1 MSEYIFQTNTDDRE
15 LGRLRMIETAMDQST
30 FRCLQRTGV
39 QRGWSCL
46 ELGPG
51 AGSVLKWLGETVG
64 HDGSVVG
71 LDKKTDYLGE
81 CSSPP
86 YDIRQ
91 GDFLEAHLDSSFDLI
106 HARYVLIHNK
116 NDQDM
121 IRKIYSLL
129 KPGGYAVLE
138 EPDFTSAKYLNNA
151 SDISHQKVN
160 SANNKMFVDLGLDPG
175 YGIHL
180 PQKLNAA
187 GFHIVEAHSTIH
199 LCEGNSPFAK
209 LMGESAHTLID
220 KFLATGEATEKDIQH
235 YVGNAHDPNYWSV
248 YYSTVSVIAQIPP

>member
-1 MSEYIFQTNTDDRE
+1 MSDYIFQTNTNDRE
-15 LGRLRMIETAMDQST
+15 LGRLRMIEEALDPST
-30 FRCLQRTGV
+30 FRLLQRTGI

-51 AGSVLKWLGETVG
+51 AGSVLKWLGETV
-64 HDGSVVG
+64 HQDGLVMG
-71 LDKKTDYLGE
+71 LDKKTDYLVE
-81 CSSPP
+81 FTSPP
-86 YDIRQ
+86 YDIRES
-91 GDFLEAHLDSSFDLI
+91 DFLEAHVDNVFDLI

-121 IRKIYSLL
+121 IRKVSSLL

-138 EPDFTSAKYLNNA
+138 EPDFTSAKFLNDA

-175 YGIHL
+175 YGIRL
-180 PQKLNAA
+180 PQKLHRA
-187 GFHIVEAHSTIH
+187 GFHIVEVQSTLH

-209 LMGESAHTLID
+209 LMAESAQTLID
-220 KFLATGEATEKDIQH
+220 NFRATGEATIEDIQQ
-235 YVGNAHDPNYWSV
+235 YVRNAQNSDYWSV
-248 YYSTVSVIAQIPP
+248 YYSTISVIAQAPT

>member
-1 MSEYIFQTNTDDRE
+1 MDWSWVLIKKQTIWAS
-15 LGRLRMIETAMDQST
+15 LRLPPTT
-30 FRCLQRTGV
+30 
-39 QRGWSCL
+39 
-46 ELGPG
+46 
-51 AGSVLKWLGETVG
+51 SVE
-64 HDGSVVG
+64 
-71 LDKKTDYLGE
+71 
-81 CSSPP
+81 
-86 YDIRQ
+86 
-91 GDFLEAHLDSSFDLI
+91 GDFLEAHIDTAFDLI

-175 YGIHL
+175 YGIRL
-180 PQKLNAA
+180 PQKLTAA

-199 LCEGNSPFAK
+199 LCEGNLHLPS
-209 LMGESAHTLID
+209 
-220 KFLATGEATEKDIQH
+220 
-235 YVGNAHDPNYWSV
+235 
-248 YYSTVSVIAQIPP
+248 

>member
-1 MSEYIFQTNTDDRE
+1 MSEYIFQTNSDDRE
-15 LGRLRMIETAMDQST
+15 LGRLRMIEAALDPST
-30 FRCLQRTGV
+30 FRLLQRTGV

-51 AGSVLKWLGETVG
+51 AGSVLKWLGDTVG
-64 HDGSVVG
+64 PDGSVVG

-81 CSSPP
+81 FNSPH
-86 YDIRQ
+86 YDIRK
-91 GDFLEAHLDSSFDLI
+91 GDFLEAHLDKSFDLI

-116 NDQDM
+116 KDQDM
-121 IRKIYSLL
+121 IRKISSLL

-151 SDISHQKVN
+151 SDISHYKVN

-175 YGIHL
+175 YGIRL
-180 PQKLNAA
+180 PHKLLAA

-209 LMGESAHTLID
+209 LMGESAQTLID
-220 KFLATGEATEKDIQH
+220 KFLATGEATEMDIQH
-235 YVGNAHDPNYWSV
+235 YVRNAHDPSYWSV
-248 YYSTVSVIAQIPP
+248 YYSTVSVIARVPT